1 MVESEFIALIYD
13 LSWLQKCTLYLIC
26 ITSLPSLRPKIFVYD
41 IRISA
46 KVWTLGDWLY
56 NLETSLPLCIFRA
69 ANHNTALN
77 HVHQFKLAGK
87 TISHCKTWTWP
98 ASKDVIGYGNNYFYI
113 YQETSYSHRMC
124 LVLNMQYVFD
134 LKSFKE
140 AVCCVGPVPAQWKLL
155 HLNSVACTAF
165 NRVRS
170 VCSMEATAAF
180 TTSDHWTAV

>member
-1 MVESEFIALIYD
+1 MITDSWFWGINTAL
-13 LSWLQKCTLYLIC
+13 
-26 ITSLPSLRPKIFVYD
+26 
-41 IRISA
+41 
-46 KVWTLGDWLY
+46 VWTLGDWLY

-134 LKSFKE
+134 LKSFTE
-140 AVCCVGPVPAQWKLL
+140 AVTFLPCFSIVGFSPFIVPWGILRAHSSTYRRAGRAGREIDWTW
-155 HLNSVACTAF
+155 ARC
-165 NRVRS
+165 
-170 VCSMEATAAF
+170 EI
-180 TTSDHWTAV
+180 SDSREN